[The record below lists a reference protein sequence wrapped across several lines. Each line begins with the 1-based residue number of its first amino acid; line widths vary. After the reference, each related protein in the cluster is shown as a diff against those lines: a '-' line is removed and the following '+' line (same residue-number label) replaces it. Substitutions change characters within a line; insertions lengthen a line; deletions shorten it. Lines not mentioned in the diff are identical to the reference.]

1 MYVEYENLPIVS
13 RILGHPVCNIR
24 TCTPNHVEL
33 HSQVS
38 SGREKK

>member
-1 MYVEYENLPIVS
+1 MYVEDKNLPTVP

-24 TCTPNHVEL
+24 TYTPNHVEL
-33 HSQVS
+33 HSQFS